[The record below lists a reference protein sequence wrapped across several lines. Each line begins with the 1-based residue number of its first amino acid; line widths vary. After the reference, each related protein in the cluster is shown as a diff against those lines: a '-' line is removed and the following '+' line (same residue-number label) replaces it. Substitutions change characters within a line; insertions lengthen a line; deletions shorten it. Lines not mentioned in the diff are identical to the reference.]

1 MEGISAMLVEWSPS
15 QNPKPQS
22 SALTQALA
30 SEVLRDHDSNNHTEG
45 QLYAT
50 H

>member
-1 MEGISAMLVEWSPS
+1 MLVEWSPS
-15 QNPKPQS
+15 QNLKPHS
-22 SALTQALA
+22 PALTQALA
-30 SEVLRDHDSNNHTEG
+30 SEVFREQDPNNHTEG

>member
-1 MEGISAMLVEWSPS
+1 MLVEWSPS

-22 SALTQALA
+22 PALTQAWA
-30 SEVLRDHDSNNHTEG
+30 SEVLRQHDPNNRTEG

-50 H
+50 Y